1 VNLKILTAILL
12 IVPAP
17 ATAQWVSDIKTE
29 SDWEYYYINGYIDYN
44 SYQLLRE
51 IAEGTDIDDTLEFIT
66 STLGISPVE
75 LSEIFVI
82 PGRRKTGDEKLY
94 SRESIS
100 RWSGRLRLGSKIQ
113 NETNE
118 SFLLASV
125 RSGKMD
131 FYLKLRNDERGRTAT
146 ERRSF
151 KIKKDKYSI
160 TLGNFTNDIGCG
172 LGLGRFDYRPVSL
185 ESDEDEFNQFLFPDN
200 SYYNGI
206 KAEYQKNHAII
217 YSVKKYNDVYKNTLG
232 SLLSAKLHR
241 AKVGITGSF
250 TGLTSD
256 SDTKILG
263 VGSIFI
269 DLEEDGT
276 GAEVAYGES
285 GAGACVQVAKPNYV
299 LRGWYYDDS
308 YINLQ
313 SSGFSHPD
321 YLSYTDQRSEISFRQ
336 PQSGETGFFVRKK
349 ITYNKIEFRNA
360 AEIWKNPRTNHISY
374 DNSFQTRM
382 FISSRITSLIRYTV
396 YNKRDYYRNKIESG
410 INMRNKY
417 DINVRVLMSIEDESI
432 VNDDSRFYV
441 ISTFPLTRN
450 ITMAGR
456 LRWRF
461 DGEFD
466 YFIEERL
473 MLGDGLFLKA
483 TYRWK
488 EDQKKD
494 LGSLYVFL
502 ENRF

>member
-1 VNLKILTAILL
+1 VNLKILIAIFLF
-12 IVPAP
+12 IHVPAS
-17 ATAQWVSDIKTE
+17 AQWVSDIKTE
-29 SDWEYYYINGYIDYN
+29 SDWEYYYINGFIDYN

-75 LSEIFVI
+75 LSEISAL
-82 PGRRKTGDEKLY
+82 PGTRKTEYESLY
-94 SRESIS
+94 SRESIA

-131 FYLKLRNDERGRTAT
+131 VYLKLRNDERGKVLT

-151 KIKKDKYSI
+151 KIKKDNYSI
-160 TLGNFTNDIGCG
+160 TLGNFTADIGCG
-172 LGLGRFDYRPVSL
+172 LGLGRFDYRPLSL

-206 KAEYQKNHAII
+206 KAEYLENHAII

-232 SLLSAKLHR
+232 SLLSTKFHSV
-241 AKVGITGSF
+241 KIGITGSF
-250 TGLTSD
+250 TGLSSD
-256 SDTKILG
+256 SDTEILG

-269 DLEEDGT
+269 NLEEDGT
-276 GAEVAYGES
+276 RAEVAYGES
-285 GAGACVQVAKPNYV
+285 GPGACIQVAKPGYV

-321 YLSYTDQRSEISFRQ
+321 YRSYTDQRSEISFRQ

-349 ITYNKIEFRNA
+349 ITYRNIEFRNA
-360 AEIWKNPRTNHISY
+360 AEIWKNPRTNYISY
-374 DNSFQTRM
+374 SNSFQTRI
-382 FISSRITSLIRYTV
+382 FISSGITSLIRYTI
-396 YNKRDYYRNKIESG
+396 YKKREYYRGKIESG
-410 INMRNKY
+410 VNMFKKY
-417 DINVRVLMSIEDESI
+417 NIDARVIMSVENESI
-432 VNDDSRFYV
+432 VNNDSRFYI
-441 ISTFPLTRN
+441 ISTFPLTQN
-450 ITMAGR
+450 ITLAGR

-461 DGEFD
+461 NGEFD

-488 EDQKKD
+488 EDLEKD